1 VVLTDGRDTS
11 FYKQLV
17 SHDRLIDPKDERPF
31 QNVLKA
37 ARAERVPTYFIA
49 FNTDRNLDPNTIGAD
64 EYRNLRV
71 IYPNS
76 EVPDRYLAAV
86 RFRMEQL
93 ADASGGRII
102 YPAKLQDI
110 VPLYQQI
117 GRELG
122 TSYSLGYIS
131 SNATR
136 DGGLRRIEVRALREG
151 LKVTQSRTAYYAK

>member
-1 VVLTDGRDTS
+1 DSS

-17 SHDRLIDPKDERPF
+17 NHDRLIDPKDERPF

-37 ARAERVPTYFIA
+37 ARTERTPAYFIA
-49 FNTDRNLDPNTIGAD
+49 FNTDRNLEPNTTGAD

-71 IYPNS
+71 LYPNS
-76 EVPDRYLAAV
+76 DMSDRYLASV
-86 RFRMEQL
+86 RLRIEQL
-93 ADASGGRII
+93 ADMSGGRVI

-131 SNATR
+131 SNMAGSSR
-136 DGGLRRIEVRALREG
+136 LRRIEVRIRQEG
-151 LKVTQSRTAYYAK
+151 LRVTQ